1 MHAAGVEPRR
11 AALRILAAVGTG
23 TPFDVA
29 LGQHVAELPE
39 PDRRLAHELAAGVL
53 RERRILDQL
62 LAPLVR
68 RGWTDV
74 AVELQDLLRLGAY
87 QLTRLDRVPE
97 HAAVDTSVNLA
108 RETTG
113 ERSAGFVN
121 AVLRR
126 LIRSGRRV
134 SQSSRRNP
142 TALADEYSH
151 PVWLVRRW
159 AKQFGLEETEA
170 LLRWNN
176 IRPSLT
182 AQPAR
187 AELEAL
193 GTRWRAEGIGV
204 TAAPFGAG
212 LVVDRSRPADLPGYP
227 EGDFVIQTPAHAL
240 LVRFAGLR
248 QGARVYDAC
257 AAPGGKTIALGRR
270 AGMVVAGDIN
280 RVRARRLQENL
291 ARAGSGREHT
301 VVADAKRPPV
311 RLLDAVLLDAPCLGT
326 GTFARHPDARWR
338 VNPEAL
344 VKLARLQGALLE
356 GCAETVRPGG
366 LLVYS
371 TCSLEP
377 EENQEQVER
386 FLAGH
391 PEFGREMAPDF
402 PAELLSAAGDLLVLP
417 QRHGIDGAYAARLR
431 RSP

>member
-1 MHAAGVEPRR
+1 
-11 AALRILAAVGTG
+11 
-23 TPFDVA
+23 
-29 LGQHVAELPE
+29 
-39 PDRRLAHELAAGVL
+39 
-53 RERRILDQL
+53 
-62 LAPLVR
+62 
-68 RGWTDV
+68 
-74 AVELQDLLRLGAY
+74 
-87 QLTRLDRVPE
+87 
-97 HAAVDTSVNLA
+97 
-108 RETTG
+108 
-113 ERSAGFVN
+113 
-121 AVLRR
+121 
-126 LIRSGRRV
+126 
-134 SQSSRRNP
+134 
-142 TALADEYSH
+142 
-151 PVWLVRRW
+151 
-159 AKQFGLEETEA
+159 
-170 LLRWNN
+170 
-176 IRPSLT
+176 
-182 AQPAR
+182 
-187 AELEAL
+187 
-193 GTRWRAEGIGV
+193 
-204 TAAPFGAG
+204 
-212 LVVDRSRPADLPGYP
+212 
-227 EGDFVIQTPAHAL
+227 
-240 LVRFAGLR
+240 
-248 QGARVYDAC
+248 
-257 AAPGGKTIALGRR
+257 
-270 AGMVVAGDIN
+270 MVVAGDIN